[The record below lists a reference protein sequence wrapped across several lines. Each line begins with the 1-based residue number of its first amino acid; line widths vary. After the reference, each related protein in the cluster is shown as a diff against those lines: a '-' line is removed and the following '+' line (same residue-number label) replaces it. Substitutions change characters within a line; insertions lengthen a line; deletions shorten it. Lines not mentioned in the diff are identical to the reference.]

1 MVARIAFAASPDE
14 TRFIHPTL
22 HSAFGEFIGS
32 LIYDGTWVGRESVI
46 PQRDGIRQ
54 ALIDGLREAGIAA
67 LRWPG
72 GCTADHYHWMDGVG
86 PIRKK
91 RMPYSPVQQDKF
103 YHDFGTDEFLRLC
116 ELAEAEPILVANTAT
131 GTPEEFAAWV
141 EYCNGDTETRY
152 GSLRAAN
159 GHPAPYHVRAWGL
172 GNTDEN
178 VWWAAYNDPIQY
190 ARDFRR
196 FRTAAMGCG
205 LTFIGLGLSLRHE
218 TPGWVEPCLDYMTA
232 GGRQQGPDALSVH
245 HYIGGA
251 KGKYRACGDAV
262 AYSDAAYHFTL
273 DALTAYQQDIDYHK
287 QAIQAHACPAFPVGI
302 CFDEWGLWHPEATEE
317 NGFRQRQTM
326 RDAMFAAMA
335 LHLFYR
341 NSDSVRYAMETQY
354 VNVLQ
359 SLFETRGPELA
370 RTPTFYV
377 FKLFRDH
384 LGKRLLPCQPERPN
398 PMLDCAASRGEGE
411 LVVTLAHRD
420 LYACAEVAL
429 ELPLGA
435 RLLAADVIAPRHV
448 RAQNTIGSA
457 PEVFDRPLPVR
468 DGEFVLPPHSV
479 ARLRYACAPEAGGS

>member
-1 MVARIAFAASPDE
+1 MPTRITFAASPDE
-14 TRFIHPTL
+14 RRLLHLTL

-32 LIYDGTWVGRESVI
+32 LIYDGTWVGRSRGI
-46 PQRDGIRQ
+46 PQVDGIRE
-54 ALIDGLREAGIAA
+54 ALILGLREAGIAA

-72 GCTADHYHWMDGVG
+72 GCTANHYHWMDGVG
-86 PIRKK
+86 PARKK
-91 RMPYSPVQQDKF
+91 RMPYSAVQQDRF

-116 ELAEAEPILVANTAT
+116 ELTGAEPILVANTAT

-141 EYCNGDTETRY
+141 EYCNGDAEIRY
-152 GSLRAAN
+152 GSLRAMN
-159 GHPAPYHVRAWGL
+159 GHAAPYGVHTWGL

-178 VWWAAYNDPIQY
+178 VWWAAYNDPLQY

-196 FRTAAMGCG
+196 FKTAAMGCG

-218 TPGWVEPCLDYMTA
+218 TPGWVEPCLDYTTA
-232 GGRQQGPDALSVH
+232 GGRQRGPDALSVH

-251 KGKYRACGDAV
+251 KGRYRACGDAV

-273 DALTAYQQDIDYHK
+273 DALQAYQDDIDYHK
-287 QAIQAHACPAFPVGI
+287 RAIREHACPDFPVSI

-326 RDAMFAAMA
+326 RDALFAAMA

-359 SLFETRGPELA
+359 SLFETQGPVLT

-384 LGKRLLPCQPERPN
+384 LGKRLLPWEIRQSN
-398 PMLDCAASRGEGE
+398 AMLDCAASRGAGE

-420 LYACAEVAL
+420 LHACAEIQL
-429 ELPLGA
+429 DLPSGA
-435 RLLAADVIAPRHV
+435 RLLAADVISPKDVHD
-448 RAQNTIGSA
+448 QNAVGRPPLVLDA
-457 PEVFDRPLPVR
+457 PLPVR
-468 DGEFVLPPHSV
+468 DGAFTLPPHSV
-479 ARLRYACAPEAGGS
+479 ARLRYACPEA